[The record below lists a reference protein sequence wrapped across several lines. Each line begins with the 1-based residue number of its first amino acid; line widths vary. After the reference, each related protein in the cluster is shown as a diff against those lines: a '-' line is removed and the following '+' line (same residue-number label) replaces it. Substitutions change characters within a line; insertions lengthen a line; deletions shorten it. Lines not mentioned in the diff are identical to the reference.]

1 METKL
6 SGNKGEWSEI
16 YIFLIGENILIYH
29 AEWCIIVMMKGDVR
43 MNRVKEIRS
52 WTGLSQE
59 KFRKRYGIP
68 KRTLESWESGD
79 REYKDYVIDWLE
91 QIVKNDLQ
99 KM

>member
-1 METKL
+1 
-6 SGNKGEWSEI
+6 
-16 YIFLIGENILIYH
+16 
-29 AEWCIIVMMKGDVR
+29 MMKGDVR

-91 QIVKNDLQ
+91 HIVKNDLQ